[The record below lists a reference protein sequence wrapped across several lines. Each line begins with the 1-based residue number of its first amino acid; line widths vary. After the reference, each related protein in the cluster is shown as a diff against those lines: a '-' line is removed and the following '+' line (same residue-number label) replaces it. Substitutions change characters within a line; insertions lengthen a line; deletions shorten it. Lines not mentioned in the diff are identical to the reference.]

1 MENFLF
7 GIEAILKLMQIEL
20 GLLFHSS
27 VMRGFL
33 AGYMVATLVYGFL
46 ETSRRHRERICK
58 DPVSKKKK
66 SL

>member
-7 GIEAILKLMQIEL
+7 GIEAVLKLMQIEL

-33 AGYMVATLVYGFL
+33 AGYIVATLVYGFL
-46 ETSRRHRERICK
+46 ETSRRHRERVCAQEKIK
-58 DPVSKKKK
+58 SKK
-66 SL
+66 